1 MFKLLPSNC
10 PVQVDNPEGSRL
22 RKFQEWMKAA
32 TTFTLPM
39 FHGRGIFQYTYG
51 LIPYRKPVNVVVG
64 SPIPVPKIESPT
76 DEQVQEYHAK
86 YIAALQK
93 LYDDYNPQYGNPT
106 LSS

>member
-1 MFKLLPSNC
+1 MFKLLPSNW

-51 LIPYRKPVNVVVG
+51 LIPYRDEGEIQQRTDRIYRDALKGGPQVV
-64 SPIPVPKIESPT
+64 
-76 DEQVQEYHAK
+76 
-86 YIAALQK
+86 
-93 LYDDYNPQYGNPT
+93 
-106 LSS
+106 